1 MELKPVPE
9 LGKEYMF
16 YDDGKVGIS
25 RRHKAKVV
33 KIIPFGKSSEVIL
46 NKFDHEYLHDWVPTP
61 LNEIWKEV
69 VELDK
74 DYLGRTYLY
83 ANSTDYFIGCEIP
96 SYDKH
101 IIWFSRTTDG
111 GWFSFCVEQSWQEG
125 RLDVDGTYFKED

>member
-1 MELKPVPE
+1 MINIVKMQPVPE

-25 RRHKAKVV
+25 RRHKAKVI

-46 NKFDHEYLHDWVPTP
+46 NKFDH
-61 LNEIWKEV
+61 EIWKEV

-83 ANSTDYFIGCEIP
+83 VNSTDYFIGCEIP

-125 RLDVDGTYFKED
+125 RLDVDGTYFKEE